1 MGFPDPE
8 PEDPDPGVTIT
19 GTGALYDCP
28 EPAVIAGLT
37 IGAELPLE
45 FMALTE
51 KIYDLPLIRPV
62 IVAEVSVV
70 IIGWLSDGKED
81 I

>member
-1 MGFPDPE
+1 
-8 PEDPDPGVTIT
+8 VTIT
-19 GTGALYDCP
+19 GTGAIYDWP
-28 EPAVIAGLT
+28 EPAVSAGLT